1 LVFLFQG
8 LTRSIGVSNFNPEQ
22 IDDLIKNSSTVPAV
36 NQVESHPFISNS
48 KLLKWLRERGIEMTA
63 YSPLASAGMEWNKS
77 TLSPLEVPL
86 IKNLAIKYGVTPAAI
101 CIKWQ
106 IQRGVIAIPKSST
119 KDRIYSNID
128 IFDFRMTDEE
138 ISSIEDLNRDLKVC
152 TLDVIYTELKNRNT
166 DHFE

>member
-1 LVFLFQG
+1 
-8 LTRSIGVSNFNPEQ
+8 
-22 IDDLIKNSSTVPAV
+22 
-36 NQVESHPFISNS
+36 
-48 KLLKWLRERGIEMTA
+48 
-63 YSPLASAGMEWNKS
+63 MEWNKS